1 MIIDKSIQQYLNDNH
16 LNEVLNIIINKINEY
31 FDYAY
36 LHLEYI
42 DNQLILLII
51 TDYSP
56 EQASEKLAIFDEHW
70 WIDNQYI
77 ANGKICIDIQSK

>member
-1 MIIDKSIQQYLNDNH
+1 MIINKSIQQYLNDNC
-16 LNEVLNIIINKINEY
+16 LNEILNIIINKINDY

-36 LHLEYI
+36 LRLEYI
-42 DNQLILLII
+42 DDQLMLLII
-51 TDYSP
+51 TDYSL
-56 EQASEKLAIFDEHW
+56 EQALEKLAIFDEHW